1 MRCTGLLLLASS
13 RKGKCSTTLNSVRQP
28 YMCYW
33 EVLCIVSTIP
43 CSGRCG
49 EDVGDHPPITPM
61 RLPAPDELSGADA
74 QIFDYVIRHFFGTV
88 CLPTEWIRCE
98 HTIPFHYVQPCLVC
112 SLCVRACVHVCVR
125 VCVCVCV
132 CMCVCVCVFDVPFVP
147 PPGTFQEECVSI

>member
-1 MRCTGLLLLASS
+1 MLCTGRYCEHVSAAPA
-13 RKGKCSTTLNSVRQP
+13 VH
-28 YMCYW
+28 
-33 EVLCIVSTIP
+33 VSTIP

-98 HTIPFHYVQPCLVC
+98 HTIPFHYVLPCLVC
-112 SLCVRACVHVCVR
+112 SLCVCVHACVRACVCACVYACVCVRACVRACVCACVYACVCACVHVCMHV
-125 VCVCVCV
+125 
-132 CMCVCVCVFDVPFVP
+132 
-147 PPGTFQEECVSI
+147 